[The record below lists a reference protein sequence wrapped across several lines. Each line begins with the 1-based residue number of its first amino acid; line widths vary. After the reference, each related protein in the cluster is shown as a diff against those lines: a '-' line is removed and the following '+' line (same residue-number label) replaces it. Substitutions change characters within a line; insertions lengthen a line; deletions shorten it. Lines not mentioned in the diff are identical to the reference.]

1 MQEIEAHL
9 AECAECASLLEEEK
23 SLAAMLAAV
32 PDESPLNDVWVL
44 VRART
49 RPRRAWSAARL
60 RTTAPRAVRQ
70 AAALAAVIAVGAG
83 VFYGIRPSTRE
94 IEKPEPAANVATVT
108 VKWSDDPLGQHTDA
122 VIAAID
128 GM

>member
-1 MQEIEAHL
+1 
-9 AECAECASLLEEEK
+9 
-23 SLAAMLAAV
+23 MLTAV
-32 PDESPLNDVWVL
+32 PDEAPVHDVWAL

-49 RPRRAWSAARL
+49 RPRRAWSIAWL
-60 RTTAPRAVRQ
+60 RTISPRAVRR
-70 AAALAAVIAVGAG
+70 AAAFAAVIAVGTG
-83 VFYGIRPSTRE
+83 VFYGIRPSAPE
-94 IEKPEPAANVATVT
+94 IEKPEPTASVATVT